1 MARRNIQGESPQWVD
16 RAEAEHHPKQP
27 HRTRIQWHLACHIT
41 GAYITCQGRAF
52 RRGPDLLTAPM
63 SEHSKRF
70 TSLFPFPCHL
80 NGMGWY
86 GFGLGCGLGCQRLDS
101 RCIFVCVWAF
111 VKYYIDIL
119 DFACTNIYVH
129 IFFGDRTP
137 EEWRLLRLC
146 DSCGFRIRTN
156 TLHFFLWRNKSWNIF
171 KTGPILLHIF
181 YRPIILLKSYICN
194 NLI

>member
-27 HRTRIQWHLACHIT
+27 HRTRIQRHLACHIT

-86 GFGLGCGLGCQRLDS
+86 CFGLGCGLGCQHLDS

-119 DFACTNIYVH
+119 DFACTNIYLH

-137 EEWRLLRLC
+137 EEWRVSLC
-146 DSCGFRIRTN
+146 VTFVDFAFLQIPFTCFYEGINDYDAMKYFRN
-156 TLHFFLWRNKSWNIF
+156 WANI
-171 KTGPILLHIF
+171 
-181 YRPIILLKSYICN
+181 IILYTFKILY
-194 NLI
+194 L